1 MTRIEFMNFTSRVIH
16 IYMYMPR
23 FKKTLLAIVFIILG
37 LAFVIQFLPAKAQ
50 TPTAGLQVRPAI
62 FEEKADPGQSF
73 SFILRATNIGNEPRQ
88 FYAVRQDIKGL
99 LASGEPIFAD
109 FGEQTAYGMA
119 EWIEIPTEPII
130 IGPGE
135 TKEIIILVKTPQN
148 ASPGSHLAGVFL
160 STEPET
166 RLKEI
171 GSLVGYRVGSLFNIR
186 ISGEALEEAQIR
198 EFSVEKAIYYSGRPA
213 VKFTTR
219 VENLGNVLIRPRGP
233 IDIINVFGKKV
244 ATLRMNDAAAA
255 VFLKDIRQ
263 FETVWQ
269 KDGLAF
275 GRYQAVMSLI
285 YGDEQKKTISATVS
299 FWVLPLNVILPI
311 CAGLLI
317 LILGTHFGLRLYV
330 KRKIREVYEA
340 TKAVSGQSPP
350 DEKKKEEEIIL
361 VERKAPLPKIAFAAV
376 GLLLAIIIFLILIF
390 FLFA

>member
-1 MTRIEFMNFTSRVIH
+1 MFQYKRTFIATIF
-16 IYMYMPR
+16 
-23 FKKTLLAIVFIILG
+23 LALI
-37 LAFVIQFLPAKAQ
+37 LAFGGFLAARAQ
-50 TPTAGLQVRPAI
+50 QPTAGLQVRPAV

-73 SFILRATNIGNEPRQ
+73 SFIFRATNIGNESRQ

-99 LASGEPIFAD
+99 LASGEPVFAD
-109 FGEQTAYGMA
+109 FGEETIYGMSD
-119 EWIEIPTEPII
+119 WIEISPEPII
-130 IGPGE
+130 IGAGE
-135 TKEIIILVKTPQN
+135 TKEIPFSVKVPQN
-148 ASPGSHLAGVFL
+148 ASPGTHLAGVFL
-160 STEPET
+160 SSEPET

-171 GSLVGYRVGSLFNIR
+171 GSLIGYRVGALVNMR
-186 ISGEALEEAQIR
+186 ISGEILEEGQIR
-198 EFSVEKAIYYSGRPA
+198 EFSVEKAIYYSGRPE
-213 VKFTTR
+213 VKFASR
-219 VENLGNVLIRPRGP
+219 VENLGNVFIKPRGP

-255 VFLKDIRQ
+255 VFPKDIRR

-275 GRYQAVMSLI
+275 GRYQAVMSLL

-311 CAGLLI
+311 CAGLLA
-317 LILGTHFGLRLYV
+317 LILGIHFGLRLYV
-330 KRKIREVYEA
+330 KRKIRQVYEA

-376 GLLLAIIIFLILIF
+376 GLLLAIIIFLLLIF